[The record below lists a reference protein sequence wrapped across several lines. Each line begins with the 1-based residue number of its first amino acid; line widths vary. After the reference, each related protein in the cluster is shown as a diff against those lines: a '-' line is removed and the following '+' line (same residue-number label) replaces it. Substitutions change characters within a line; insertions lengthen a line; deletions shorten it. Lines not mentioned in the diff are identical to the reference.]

1 MYIGDNQT
9 LDMLLDIA
17 TRIFEFYLHALFTG
31 SLLVD
36 FCISALVNCIN
47 GKKLPFN
54 LLPGFKKYT
63 IKTLLSRNIE
73 KIRRMKNLKRIN
85 HKYKNTLKHK
95 NNALIFEP
103 LDNRNRIVCVDF
115 IKLE

>member
-1 MYIGDNQT
+1 MFIGDNQT

-36 FCISALVNCIN
+36 FCISALVDCIN
-47 GKKLPFN
+47 GEKLPFN

-63 IKTLLSRNIE
+63 IDITFE
-73 KIRRMKNLKRIN
+73 KYRKNSSDEK
-85 HKYKNTLKHK
+85 
-95 NNALIFEP
+95 FETHQSQ
-103 LDNRNRIVCVDF
+103 I
-115 IKLE
+115 